1 MLYNS
6 LFRRSRLKRS
16 SSCLLVLI
24 LFFTSFSFSQS
35 LPSDIDAWAD
45 RTLKTFEVPG
55 IAIAVVKDGKVVLA
69 KGYGVREVGKPAK
82 VDEHTLFGI
91 ASNSKAFTTASL
103 SMLIDEGKLKW
114 DDPLTKYL
122 PWFAVGDPYVTRELT
137 IRDSV
142 SHRSGLGLG
151 EGDLMFFPP
160 STLTR
165 DQILQ
170 HARYLKPASSMRSK
184 YAYSNIMF
192 LAAGQVIP
200 AITGKSWDDF
210 IRERIFTPLGFTD
223 SVTNVPAVLKSAN
236 HVSPHSKID
245 GRVTAV
251 DWQGMDNAGPAGAIS
266 ASVTDLSKWMILQL
280 NHGKT
285 ADGKQLFSEKRS
297 REMWSPTTIV
307 PITDPKPPIAAT
319 KANFLAYGLGW
330 FLRDYH
336 GRKLVYHTGGLT
348 GLVSK
353 TLLVPEENLGIVVL
367 TNAEQGGAFDSII
380 YHVLDGYFGLQP
392 TDWIT
397 AFRQTRDL
405 HEKEAHETEAKEKA
419 LRVASSQ
426 PSLELSKYA
435 GAYKDDWY
443 GPINISL
450 ANNRL
455 VMTFSNTPS
464 MVGDLEHWQHDS
476 FIAHW
481 RDKTLPDAYVW
492 FALAPDG
499 SIENIK
505 MKPVSELADFSFDYQ
520 DLFITPV
527 EKPEPDHKGH

>member
-1 MLYNS
+1 
-6 LFRRSRLKRS
+6 LKRS
-16 SSCLLVLI
+16 SSLLLVFI
-24 LFFTSFSFSQS
+24 CFFASFSFAQS

-45 RTLKTFEVPG
+45 RTLKEFQVPG
-55 IAIAVVKDGKVVLA
+55 LAIAVVKNGKVVMA
-69 KGYGVREVGKPAK
+69 KGYGVREIGKPAK

-103 SMLIDEGKLKW
+103 AMLVDEGKLKW

-122 PWFAVGDPYVTRELT
+122 PWFAVADPYVTHELT
-137 IRDSV
+137 VRDSV

-170 HARYLKPASSMRSK
+170 QARYLKPASSMRSK

-200 AITGKSWDDF
+200 AISGKSWDDF

-223 SVTNVPAVLKSAN
+223 SVTNVPAVLKSTN
-236 HVSPHSKID
+236 HVSPHSLID
-245 GRVTAV
+245 DKVTAV

-266 ASVTDLSKWMILQL
+266 ASVSDLSKWMILQL
-280 NHGKT
+280 DRGKI
-285 ADGKQLFSEKRS
+285 ANGKQLFSEKRS
-297 REMWSPTTIV
+297 AEMWSPTTIV
-307 PITDPKPPIAAT
+307 PVSDPPAPIAAT
-319 KANFLAYGLGW
+319 KPNFVCYGLGW

-367 TNAEQGGAFDSII
+367 TNAEQSGAFESMI
-380 YHVLDGYFGLQP
+380 YHVLDGYLNLPP

-397 AFRQTRDL
+397 AFHQAREIV
-405 HEKEAHETEAKEKA
+405 EKEAHEKETKEKA
-419 LRVASSQ
+419 LRVGASQ
-426 PSLELSKYA
+426 PSLELAKYA
-435 GAYKDDWY
+435 GDYQDAWY
-443 GPINISL
+443 GPINITVE
-450 ANNRL
+450 NGRL
-455 VMTFSNTPS
+455 VMNFTNTPS
-464 MVGDLEHWQHDS
+464 MVGDLDHWQHDA

-481 RDKTLPDAYVW
+481 RDKTIPDAYVW

-499 SIENIK
+499 SIENIH
-505 MKPVSELADFSFDYQ
+505 MKPVSDLADFSFDYQ
-520 DLFITPV
+520 DLLIKPV
-527 EKPEPDHKGH
+527 EKPQTQSSAK